1 MRGMGFPASLAPV
14 KYSRGGGLVSW
25 KKQLQRSPQYV
36 LRTRL
41 FLSSFV
47 LSSISRMS
55 EVLMVGEGR
64 RPSTSTFIIVFEHE
78 V

>member
-1 MRGMGFPASLAPV
+1 MGFPASLAPV

-41 FLSSFV
+41 FLSSCV
-47 LSSISRMS
+47 LISTSTMS
-55 EVLMVGEGR
+55 KVLTVGEGR
-64 RPSTSTFIIVFEHE
+64 RHKYKHFLL
-78 V
+78 